1 MSTQYQIQAL
11 PRTGKGTSAG
21 RKYRRAG
28 NVPAVLYGAGKD
40 NQSLLLDHNEIL
52 RNLKTEGF
60 QSAIIDIHT
69 ENGTEQAILRD
80 VQMHPYKMQVLHVD
94 FQRVSA
100 TEKIHIAVPLH
111 FIGGEE
117 CPGVYNE
124 GGIES
129 HLINEVDVECLP
141 ADLPEYLEVDI
152 SGLHLHESVKL
163 SDIKV
168 PEGVVITALL
178 HEGEDQTIASILAP
192 KAIEEEEVVEAEE
205 EELVEGE
212 EEEGAEPTEGE
223 APKEE
228 QQPE

>member
-1 MSTQYQIQAL
+1 MSTQYQIQTSA
-11 PRTGKGTSAG
+11 RTGKGTSES

-205 EELVEGE
+205 ELVEGE

>member
-11 PRTGKGTSAG
+11 PRTGRGTATG

-28 NVPAVLYGAGKD
+28 SVPAVLYGAGKD
-40 NQSLLLDHNEIL
+40 NQSLLLNHNEIL
-52 RNLKTEGF
+52 RNLETEGF
-60 QSAIIDIHT
+60 QSAIIDIQT

-80 VQMHPYKMQVLHVD
+80 VQMHPYKAQVMHVD

-100 TEKIHIAVPLH
+100 TEKIRIAVPLH

-129 HLINEVDVECLP
+129 HLINEVEVECLP

-163 SDIKV
+163 TDIKV
-168 PEGVVITALL
+168 PEDVVITALL

-192 KAIEEEEVVEAEE
+192 KAIEEEELVEAEE
-205 EELVEGE
+205 EALAEGE